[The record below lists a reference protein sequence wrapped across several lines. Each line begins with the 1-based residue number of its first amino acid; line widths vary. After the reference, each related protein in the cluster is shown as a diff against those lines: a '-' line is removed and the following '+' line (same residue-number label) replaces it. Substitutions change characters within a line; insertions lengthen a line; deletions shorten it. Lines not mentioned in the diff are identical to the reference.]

1 MNKKRN
7 AELRL
12 MERNIEQS
20 KYSRTF
26 IEPSINSTRI
36 SMKIKQM
43 DEIDVLLTKL
53 FTNFL
58 MRRAENFIILRR
70 KPIKDMDISFL
81 ITNQH
86 LDELYREKLV
96 EFILMF
102 VAEVDKEIAEM
113 KLQVN
118 TKARIAATHFVTGLA
133 ED

>member
-1 MNKKRN
+1 
-7 AELRL
+7 

>member
-1 MNKKRN
+1 
-7 AELRL
+7 
-12 MERNIEQS
+12 
-20 KYSRTF
+20 
-26 IEPSINSTRI
+26 
-36 SMKIKQM
+36 MKIKQM